1 MSGNSSSGVSNVPT
15 MTTTTTK
22 NSNNSKQFKKK
33 NKKKQEMNKTK
44 SKKKRLQHNNN
55 NDNDNDDDD
64 DDNDEAKQSVMN
76 LRRHRNNNR
85 ISFYVLI
92 TIIIIA
98 IIIIATTIVTTTS
111 SVTASSSSSSSS
123 SSLSSSSTTTTTTT
137 KSIPLPVEEVEAED
151 VKMTTEVP
159 PPPPLTS
166 NNSNDDVDD
175 DVDEDVDDVADSAS
189 DNNDSTDRTDWTDSA
204 TIMTDN
210 WTLLKKF
217 HHDPLSFTQGLE
229 VVPFHIASTLF
240 DNYKAEQQ
248 KQQQQQQQQEEDEE
262 CSNVEED
269 ENDDQTCSRNT
280 NVNDNTNDDNTP
292 QPPPPVLVVEST
304 GMYGDS
310 LIRIWEPT
318 TGTIIKETSM
328 NQTLFGEGLCFY
340 TDTILLD
347 TDTDTDTT
355 DATSP
360 LPEERDLYV
369 QLTYREQTILIY
381 DAHTLELLKTIQK
394 WPSETTTKEGWG
406 ITYNPTERI
415 FYVTDGSNYIHY
427 WNRQFQEIRPKQRV
441 YINEL
446 ITVDDNQ
453 NDDQKNI
460 IWPRKEDSTSYPIN
474 YLNELEYDITTNT
487 ILANKIF
494 DDIVL
499 RIDPETGLVLT
510 VYNFNSPNGN
520 DKILYPKSLR
530 TNKNVLNE
538 NNQNSDQNENDDIE
552 LELAVLPEPDVFN
565 GIAIIPNTDGKE
577 WLLTGKYWNTVYHIR
592 INE

>member
-1 MSGNSSSGVSNVPT
+1 MMSGNSSGVSNVPT
-15 MTTTTTK
+15 TTTTTTTT
-22 NSNNSKQFKKK
+22 NNNNNHNKQLKK
-33 NKKKQEMNKTK
+33 NKNKNKQMNKTK
-44 SKKKRLQHNNN
+44 TKSKSKKRLQHS
-55 NDNDNDDDD
+55 NDNDDDD
-64 DDNDEAKQSVMN
+64 EEEEAKQSVMN
-76 LRRHRNNNR
+76 LRRHQ
-85 ISFYVLI
+85 
-92 TIIIIA
+92 
-98 IIIIATTIVTTTS
+98 
-111 SVTASSSSSSSS
+111 
-123 SSLSSSSTTTTTTT
+123 
-137 KSIPLPVEEVEAED
+137 EVEAEAE
-151 VKMTTEVP
+151 KGKITEVP
-159 PPPPLTS
+159 PPPSTS
-166 NNSNDDVDD
+166 NS
-175 DVDEDVDDVADSAS
+175 DS
-189 DNNDSTDRTDWTDSA
+189 DWTDS

-210 WTLLKKF
+210 WTLVKKYA
-217 HHDPLSFTQGLE
+217 HDPVSFTQGLE

-248 KQQQQQQQQEEDEE
+248 KQQQRQQQQQEDEEEEAEDEE

-269 ENDDQTCSRNT
+269 ENDDQTCNS
-280 NVNDNTNDDNTP
+280 NTNDNDTP
-292 QPPPPVLVVEST
+292 NPPPPLLVVEST

-310 LIRIWEPT
+310 LVRIWEPKI
-318 TGTIIKETSM
+318 GTIIKETSM
-328 NQTLFGEGLCFY
+328 NKKLFGEGLCFY
-340 TDTILLD
+340 RDTILLD
-347 TDTDTDTT
+347 TDTDTN

-360 LPEERDLYV
+360 PVERDLYV

-415 FYVTDGSNYIHY
+415 FYVTDGSDYIHY

-453 NDDQKNI
+453 NDDEKYI

-510 VYNFNSPNGN
+510 VYNFDSPNGN

-577 WLLTGKYWNTVYHIR
+577 WLLTGKYWNSVYYIR
-592 INE
+592 IDE